1 MAFDIRTKSVTKQLD
16 GIYVVMYEAFDNE
29 DSSFG
34 TKVFQIQGETKLE
47 ITGKLTTKIIKLKAI
62 YDQQSSW
69 IDLSDSI
76 IQDLRDGG
84 II

>member
-16 GIYVVMYEAFDNE
+16 GIYVVTYGAFDNE